1 MTLSSSVDESARATI
16 IGPEVGDRLRGTN
29 RHEGRIVA
37 VFSSVFYISLD
48 TGLLCVTR
56 ADVDPGPFSVT
67 TAMPRH
73 VDFRTCGLAVNQKA
87 YAEDRRIVVPG
98 RLEVDLTSTDEWT
111 PEVIREHLDP
121 VVIACGLNRL
131 RKCLPSYTAGNGLG
145 GYLVKGY
152 SPDVRDPVGLVAR
165 APILAARGYAER
177 AGDGMPDDCEWAK
190 PLIGLGPG
198 LTPSGDDFLG
208 GFMVALHALGY
219 RVALR
224 QLWLAIRSDACAA
237 TNPISIAFL
246 SAAAKGRG
254 GASLHGTIAAVLSG
268 DDPST
273 ALARLAQLGH
283 SSGWDAL
290 VGVVAV
296 LDTVP
301 FGQRHLNSKRV
312 STLSLPGRKVRSFNP
327 NG

>member
-1 MTLSSSVDESARATI
+1 MTLSSSVGETARATI
-16 IGPEVGDRLRGTN
+16 VGPDVGNRLRGTN

-37 VFSSVFYISLD
+37 VFSSVFYVSLD
-48 TGLLCVTR
+48 TGLLCITR
-56 ADVDPGPFSVT
+56 ADVDPGPFSVIT
-67 TAMPRH
+67 TVPRH
-73 VDFRTCGLAVNQKA
+73 VDFRACGLAVNQNA

-98 RLEVDLTSTDEWT
+98 RLEVDLKSTEEWT
-111 PEVIREHLDP
+111 PDVIREHPDP
-121 VVIACGLNRL
+121 VAIERGLNRL
-131 RKCLPSYTAGNGLG
+131 RNCLPLDTVGNGFG

-152 SPDVRDPVGLVAR
+152 SPDEGDPVGLSAR

-177 AGDGMPDDCEWAK
+177 AGDGMPDDCDWAK

-208 GFMVALHALGY
+208 GFMVALHAIGKQ
-219 RVALR
+219 VAAR

-254 GASLHGTIAAVLSG
+254 GASLHATIAAVLSG
-268 DDPST
+268 DDPTT
-273 ALARLAQLGH
+273 ALARLARLGH

-290 VGVVAV
+290 VGVVTV

-301 FGQRHLNSKRV
+301 RGRQHFNSKRDGNV
-312 STLSLPGRKVRSFNP
+312 SVPERKIRSPIP